1 MSEPPDHGMASGAAA
16 PSTAVALE
24 RGPPQSATHGQ
35 SGVAALRH
43 SMCGVGGVTGPVLR
57 TEVREERSIRATALS
72 RLGHGPCAFHS
83 VTAHVT
89 LQSRAKGT

>member
-43 SMCGVGGVTGPVLR
+43 SMWRGGVTGPVLR
-57 TEVREERSIRATALS
+57 TEVSEERRIRATARS